1 MENQIDSVLF
11 LTPFSRGESLGS
23 YPVSLDPSP
32 SPLFVWHISYFM
44 GGNVVRDTTEIN
56 EAFFKSPEKN
66 SGLKAVDKE
75 AGETNV
81 PIFFSSHPL
90 ISVTLP
96 PTWPDPTG
104 SQRDK
109 SEERMGEGK
118 GD

>member
-1 MENQIDSVLF
+1 M
-11 LTPFSRGESLGS
+11 GS

-109 SEERMGEGK
+109 SEEWMGEGK